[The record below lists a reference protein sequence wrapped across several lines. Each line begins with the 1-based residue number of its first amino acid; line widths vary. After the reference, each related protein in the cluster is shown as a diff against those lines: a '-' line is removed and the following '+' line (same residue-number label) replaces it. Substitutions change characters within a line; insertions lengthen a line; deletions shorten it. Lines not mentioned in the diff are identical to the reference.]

1 MEKTKCIMVLFRRF
15 MRIFCFIRLH
25 YWKTTDY
32 MVNDF
37 VVKEYCKCGNCG
49 KEKVFISEND
59 MTI

>member
-1 MEKTKCIMVLFRRF
+1 